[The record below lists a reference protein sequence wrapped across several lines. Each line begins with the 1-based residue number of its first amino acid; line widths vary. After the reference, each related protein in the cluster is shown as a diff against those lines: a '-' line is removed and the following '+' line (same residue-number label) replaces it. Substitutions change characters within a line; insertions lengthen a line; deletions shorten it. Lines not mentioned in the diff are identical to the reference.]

1 MGDIKLSIYAISDLH
16 LALGTNKPMDIFGES
31 WNNHL
36 TKIELDWKSKAK
48 VDDVILLPG
57 DLSWAMNIKETYLDF
72 KYLNNLPG
80 KKILLKGNHDYW
92 WTTVTSMKRYMLE
105 NKFENINFL
114 YNNSYQYEDYIIC
127 GTRGWNNTESTE
139 DEKIYK
145 REQQRLKLSI
155 EDGIRKYGRERKII
169 VCMHYPPFNKI
180 QCEEGFI
187 KIMKQY
193 NVAQCVY
200 GHLHGSSQN
209 EAKEGNIDGI
219 DFKLVSCDYTD
230 FKLIKL
236 Q

>member
-1 MGDIKLSIYAISDLH
+1 MNNNKMGDIKLSIYAISDLH

-169 VCMHYPPFNKI
+169 VCMHCAVC
-180 QCEEGFI
+180 QCG
-187 KIMKQY
+187 
-193 NVAQCVY
+193 
-200 GHLHGSSQN
+200 GSLP
-209 EAKEGNIDGI
+209 GNAGDKKTVGRRRRGTR
-219 DFKLVSCDYTD
+219 VSHHPIFQAGGGDPRTGT
-230 FKLIKL
+230 
-236 Q
+236 